1 MKMLIIHGSA
11 RKEGN
16 SSTLANEFAKQAE
29 ERYSVE
35 TVFLHGKKI
44 HPCTGC
50 KECKDTGMCIYNDD
64 MKLLI
69 NQFRDADAV
78 CFASPVYWWG
88 INAQLK
94 AFIDRLYSL
103 DLENFKGKKIFLIVT
118 GEDSLDG
125 IQYRLIKEQFE
136 AICDYTEM
144 QFAGYLPVCADDT
157 NPAKSNEKAL
167 HSARKLIQ
175 AV

>member
-1 MKMLIIHGSA
+1 
-11 RKEGN
+11 
-16 SSTLANEFAKQAE
+16 
-29 ERYSVE
+29 
-35 TVFLHGKKI
+35 
-44 HPCTGC
+44 
-50 KECKDTGMCIYNDD
+50 

-69 NQFRDADAV
+69 NQFRDAEAV
-78 CFASPVYWWG
+78 CFSSPVYWWG

-103 DLENFKGKKIFLIVT
+103 DLENFKGKKIYLIVT